1 METRIVRY
9 REKTRILGAILLLC
23 SLVFF
28 FLAFIGTS
36 FVAIGWNASEVIF
49 GVGPVEEFIN
59 GFTDFGYGGAGV
71 IIGLILFYIL
81 FLGTLTLTILTGVFA
96 LVNKKF
102 FSPIWVVCVAGAHA
116 LIWIV
121 QAIYVSVSIRD
132 SLTGE
137 MRAFFALTGNSYT
150 VIPTLWLFL
159 SIGLVIAATFLI
171 RKEVEIIRPEPVPET
186 VPVTEYRERTIPA
199 SRSNRQ
205 GVGINVR
212 YTDNSG
218 THIIKRE
225 IYTDSPLTIGR
236 ASSNKVVLSDGRAS
250 DTHAQILY
258 DSLNGMVVEDLG
270 STNGVQVNGET
281 IMRKSRITKDDTVRI
296 GDSKLSFEVTGTLD
310 ETGGEKTIAA
320 GSRYHAPLR
329 MVLTFTDDGGP
340 RKENVVL
347 KESAMIGKDRDC
359 DVSVVSPTVSRKH
372 AQLVNL
378 GGGKAGIKDYNS
390 TNYTYVNGVMASET
404 VELKEGDVIKLGN
417 VEMRV
422 SYM

>member
-1 METRIVRY
+1 MARKSKDYDEYDELEEAEDEYDDYEDDYEDDDDYDDYYEPRRKNPLKAFVI
-9 REKTRILGAILLLC
+9 ALLVL
-23 SLVFF
+23 LVVM
-28 FLAFIGTS
+28 A
-36 FVAIGWNASEVIF
+36 A
-49 GVGPVEEFIN
+49 
-59 GFTDFGYGGAGV
+59 
-71 IIGLILFYIL
+71 IIGLLYARLRSANNQVTQLNASLEASRTEI
-81 FLGTLTLTILTGVFA
+81 
-96 LVNKKF
+96 NN
-102 FSPIWVVCVAGAHA
+102 
-116 LIWIV
+116 LISEREAAAAAV
-121 QAIYVSVSIRD
+121 PESTPV
-132 SLTGE
+132 
-137 MRAFFALTGNSYT
+137 
-150 VIPTLWLFL
+150 PTPMP
-159 SIGLVIAATFLI
+159 T
-171 RKEVEIIRPEPVPET
+171 PEPIPET
-186 VPVTEYRERTIPA
+186 IPVTEYRERTIPA

-422 SYM
+422 SYR

>member
-28 FLAFIGTS
+28 FFAFMGTS
-36 FVAIGWNASEVIF
+36 FVTIGWGSSDYGRLISLADDSNAWAAVES
-49 GVGPVEEFIN
+49 GPVELFVKA
-59 GFTDFGYGGAGV
+59 FSFYGDLDAAGV
-71 IIGLILFYIL
+71 IGMVLFDLL
-81 FLGTLTLTILTGVFA
+81 FLGSLALVILTGVFA

-102 FSPIWVVCVAGAHA
+102 FTPIPAVCVAGAHA
-116 LIWIV
+116 LLFII
-121 QAIYVSVSIRD
+121 QAIYNATQQDMMSV
-132 SLTGE
+132 
-137 MRAFFALTGNSYT
+137 M
-150 VIPTLWLFL
+150 PTLWLFL

-171 RKEVEIIRPEPVPET
+171 RKEVEIIRPEPPQET

-422 SYM
+422 SYR

>member
-28 FLAFIGTS
+28 FVAFLGTS
-36 FVAIGWNASEVIF
+36 FVAIGWESSLTTL
-49 GVGPVEEFIN
+49 GLGPVEEFID
-59 GFTDFGYGGAGV
+59 GFKQFSDGGAGL
-71 IIGLILFYIL
+71 IIGLIIFYLL
-81 FLGTLTLTILTGVFA
+81 FLGTLTLVILTGVFA

-121 QAIYVSVSIRD
+121 QAIYFAAKIPEESAMSYRLLTGS
-132 SLTGE
+132 SLTF
-137 MRAFFALTGNSYT
+137 M
-150 VIPTLWLFL
+150 PTLWLFL

-186 VPVTEYRERTIPA
+186 IPVTEYRERTIPA

-236 ASSNKVVLSDGRAS
+236 ASSNKVVLS
-250 DTHAQILY
+250 
-258 DSLNGMVVEDLG
+258 
-270 STNGVQVNGET
+270 
-281 IMRKSRITKDDTVRI
+281 
-296 GDSKLSFEVTGTLD
+296 
-310 ETGGEKTIAA
+310 
-320 GSRYHAPLR
+320 
-329 MVLTFTDDGGP
+329 
-340 RKENVVL
+340 
-347 KESAMIGKDRDC
+347 
-359 DVSVVSPTVSRKH
+359 
-372 AQLVNL
+372 
-378 GGGKAGIKDYNS
+378 
-390 TNYTYVNGVMASET
+390 
-404 VELKEGDVIKLGN
+404 
-417 VEMRV
+417 
-422 SYM
+422 